1 MFDHIRDLFSKLPEA
16 KKKRYAQGR
25 FSFNV
30 PGGRCEEC
38 AGLGQQCI
46 EMHFLPDVWVECP
59 ACRGKRFNEETLTIE
74 FNGHTISD
82 VLELSIAQAAELFVQ
97 VPKIYAPLK
106 VLCEIGLDYLT
117 LGQSAPTLS
126 GGESQRIKLAA
137 ELSRPN
143 HGETLYILD
152 EPTTGLHIDDIAKL
166 LKVIN
171 GLVDCGNTVI
181 IVEHNL
187 DVIKTADWLIDVG
200 PEAGT
205 GGGWIVAEGTPEDV
219 VTTAKR
225 LQKKAEYLDVAKTIR
240 NRSWTGELLE
250 PILKS
255 NSRESRETVNVNR
268 LKTISKSIAQPR
280 IGKQMP
286 WEEDGREW
294 HLSQKSMTNPKWDAE
309 ILEMLMEILEEDF
322 ELDFHWDHPHEVQS
336 INNGY
341 GLVDDDPPL
350 LRIKTNHPEHLI
362 LEILWTAVV
371 DEEFL
376 EFFSQIP
383 GAYKSQVSEVDALL
397 IFHFQQI
404 EQIETRHLMD
414 LLDAMVE

>member
-1 MFDHIRDLFSKLPEA
+1 
-16 KKKRYAQGR
+16 
-25 FSFNV
+25 
-30 PGGRCEEC
+30 
-38 AGLGQQCI
+38 
-46 EMHFLPDVWVECP
+46 MHFLPDVWVECP
-59 ACRGKRFNEETLTIE
+59 ACRGKRFNEQTLTIE
-74 FNGHTISD
+74 FNGHNISD
-82 VLELSIAQAAELFVQ
+82 VLELSIAQAAELFVH

-187 DVIKTADWLIDVG
+187 DVIKTADWLVDVG

-219 VTTAKR
+219 VATAKR
-225 LQKKAEYLDVAKTIR
+225 LQKKAEYLDTAKTLR

-255 NSRESRETVNVNR
+255 TSRESRETVNVNR

-294 HLSQKSMTNPKWDAE
+294 HLSQKSLQNPKWDAE
-309 ILEMLMEILEEDF
+309 ILEVLMEILEEEF
-322 ELDFHWDHPHEVQS
+322 ELDFDWSHPNEIQML
-336 INNGY
+336 NRGF
-341 GLVDDDPPL
+341 GLVGDDPPIL
-350 LRIKTNHPEHLI
+350 TIKTNNPQYLI
-362 LEILWTAVV
+362 VEAFWTILIN
-371 DEEFL
+371 EEFL
-376 EFFSQIP
+376 EFFGQIP
-383 GAYKSQVSEVDALL
+383 GAHKIQPSGVDSLL
-397 IFHFQQI
+397 ILHLNNLHQI
-404 EQIETRHLMD
+404 ESDHLIELFD
-414 LLDAMVE
+414 YVLE